1 MSTYHVGAANDC
13 HYMFLVKTYPRES
26 RNRKIKNQLQ
36 LHTNVHFPVLI
47 TSRDLQQ
54 ASAGNSSSSPLGSKL
69 NTSKTSTENQKAK
82 GKHRKRMGQKV
93 KGQLWSIFSFSEDE
107 TLKTGHRKMEQTEV

>member
-69 NTSKTSTENQKAK
+69 NTSKTSTENQKEKENIAK
-82 GKHRKRMGQKV
+82 EWVKRS
-93 KGQLWSIFSFSEDE
+93 KGNSGAISPF
-107 TLKTGHRKMEQTEV
+107 LKTKL